1 MGASERDEWS
11 RAAWRALIG
20 REVDAR
26 RLVFVDECGTHT
38 SLAPLYAWARLGERA
53 HAQAPRNRGKNT
65 TLLASMTAE
74 GMGPCMAVVGST
86 TTAVFEAYVEQV
98 LAPALRPG
106 QIVVMDNLAAHK
118 GERVRE
124 LVEGS
129 GCGLSY
135 LPPYSSG
142 PQPHRGG
149 VLEGQDLPAARRGSN
164 TRGAGGGYGASARR
178 GDAPGRTRLLQTL
191 RLRPSG
197 SISMTDAVG

>member
-1 MGASERDEWS
+1 MGASERDEWL
-11 RAAWRALIG
+11 RAAWRAPIG
-20 REVDAR
+20 REVGAR
-26 RLVFVDECGTHT
+26 RLAFVVGCGPHT

-86 TTAVFEAYVEQV
+86 TAAVFEAYVEQV
-98 LAPALRPG
+98 LAPSLRPG

-124 LVEGS
+124 LVEGR

-135 LPPYSSG
+135 LPAYS
-142 PQPHRGG
+142 P
-149 VLEGQDLPAARRGSN
+149 DLNPIEQAFSKVKSSL
-164 TRGAGGGYGASARR
+164 RGAGA
-178 GDAPGRTRLLQTL
+178 RTREALVEAMGRALDAVTAQDARGFFEHCGY
-191 RLRPSG
+191 RLRGQSL
-197 SISMTDAVG
+197 